1 MKEQES
7 AAPDIIQMVSF
18 GIEGEEFGVD
28 ILQVQEIIRLVE
40 ITRVPNAPSFVEGLI
55 NLRGRIIPVI
65 DLRERFSFD
74 PQEADKDTR
83 ITVVELDEKIVGF
96 MVGAVREVMRLDRHV
111 VDPPPA
117 PAGGI

>member
-7 AAPDIIQMVSF
+7 AASDIIQMVSF
-18 GIEGEEFGVD
+18 VIEGEEFGVD
-28 ILQVQEIIRLVE
+28 ILKVQEIIRLVE
-40 ITRVPNAPSFVEGLI
+40 ITRVPNAPSFVEGVI

-83 ITVVELDEKIVGF
+83 IIVVELDVQTVGCL
-96 MVGAVREVMRLDRHV
+96 VYAVRAVRDVRRNEIG
-111 VDPPPA
+111 PPT
-117 PAGGI
+117 